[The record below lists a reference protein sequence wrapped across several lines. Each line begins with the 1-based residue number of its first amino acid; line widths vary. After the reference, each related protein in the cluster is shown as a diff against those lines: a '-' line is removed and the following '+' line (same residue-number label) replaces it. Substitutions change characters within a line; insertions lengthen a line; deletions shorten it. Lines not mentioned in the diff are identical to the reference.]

1 MHETVAFMVVQNAAR
16 RKTLQTRHADVSGVS
31 VRVFGHDEAREI
43 FDPDLM
49 FAITA
54 GWIIE

>member
-1 MHETVAFMVVQNAAR
+1 MHETVTFVLVQNAT

-31 VRVFGHDEAREI
+31 MRVFGRHEAREI
-43 FDPDLM
+43 FDPDVM

-54 GWIIE
+54 GRIVE